1 MAAAWIDVTLT
12 IRQGMVTWPSDP
24 VYQRELFA
32 GMAGGAPCNA
42 SMLHMTAHTG
52 THMDAPRHFV
62 ADGKTIEQVPLD
74 AVMGVVKVIRVH
86 DPVAVTP
93 EELGRHRLERGD
105 RILFRTRN
113 SDTTYGDEPFN
124 RKFVSIRRDAA
135 EMLVRTGVRTVG
147 VDYLSVGAIDGDGV
161 QTHQVL
167 LGAGLWLIEGLYLA
181 EIEEGQYE
189 MACLPLKI
197 EGSDGAPARVLL
209 RRIDESR

>member
-1 MAAAWIDVTLT
+1 MAGAWIDVTLT
-12 IRQGMVTWPSDP
+12 IRQGMVTWPGDP
-24 VYQRELFA
+24 VYRRELFA
-32 GMAGGAPCNA
+32 GMADGAPCNA
-42 SMLHMTAHTG
+42 SMLHMSAHTG
-52 THMDAPRHFV
+52 THLDAPRHFV
-62 ADGKTIEQVPLD
+62 TDGKTIEQIPLD

-86 DPVAVTP
+86 DPAAVTP
-93 EELGRHRLERGD
+93 EELGRHPLERGD

-113 SDTTYGDEPFN
+113 SDTPYGEEPFN

-135 EMLVRTGVRTVG
+135 EMLVQAGVRTVG

-181 EIEEGQYE
+181 QIEEGRYE
-189 MACLPLKI
+189 MVCLPLKL

-209 RRIDESR
+209 RRIG